1 MSEFHEYRCFLAVAE
16 TESFI
21 RAAER
26 LNLTGSAVSKHI
38 ATLEKTLGARL
49 FHRTTRSV
57 KLTDIGEEFANKI
70 SQAMGLI
77 SEARDSVAKSE
88 NIPYGQLTISCAM
101 SLGHQCLLPFFSEFA
116 NTYPSMELDLRLED
130 KYIDLYHD
138 NVDIIIRV
146 GNLKNNER
154 YYHQA
159 LGTCPIYLCASP
171 ELLSKYKT
179 ITRLEQVIQ
188 LPAIGYQHTRL
199 QSEWNTGS
207 KNGKVPLNITMIANT
222 AEVMLQACLSSI
234 GVALLPNFICKNQL
248 ANGTLIALFPEISE
262 SLPREI
268 FCLYKMP
275 RHQSLKIDLFLKK
288 LQNWFSNEMHN

>member
-26 LNLTGSAVSKHI
+26 LNLTGPAVSKQI
-38 ATLEKTLGARL
+38 ASLEKKLGARL

-57 KLTDIGEEFANKI
+57 KLTDVGEEFANKI
-70 SQAMGLI
+70 SEAMSLI
-77 SEARDSVAKSE
+77 SEARDDVIKSE
-88 NIPYGQLTISCAM
+88 HVPYGQLTISCAM
-101 SLGHQCLLPFFSEFA
+101 SLGHQCLLPFFSEFVDR
-116 NTYPSMELDLRLED
+116 YPSIKLNLRLED

-146 GNLKNNER
+146 GHLDNNER
-154 YYHQA
+154 YYHQN
-159 LGTCPIYLCASP
+159 LGSCPIYLCASP
-171 ELLSKYKT
+171 QLLSKHKA
-179 ITRLEQVIQ
+179 ITKLDQLSQ

-207 KNGKVPLNITMIANT
+207 KNGNVMLNIKMIANT
-222 AEVMLQACLSSI
+222 AEVMLHACLSSLGI
-234 GVALLPNFICKNQL
+234 ALLPAFICKTHI

-275 RHQSLKIDLFLKK
+275 RHQSLKIKVFLKEM
-288 LQNWFSNEMHN
+288 QNWFTS